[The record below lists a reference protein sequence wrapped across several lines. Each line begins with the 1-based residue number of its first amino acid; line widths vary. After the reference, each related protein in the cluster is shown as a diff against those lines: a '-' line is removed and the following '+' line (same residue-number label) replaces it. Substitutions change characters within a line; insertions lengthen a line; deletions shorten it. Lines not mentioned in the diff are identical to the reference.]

1 MTEEMMIQALTGP
14 VAALALCLL
23 ALYAIFKWVGS
34 HLPKWVD
41 RHLNQ
46 IDRIVESH
54 NEDRTIYKEGL
65 TTLNTNMQEL
75 RGEVNHMK
83 EDVRDIKAH
92 VKARD

>member
-1 MTEEMMIQALTGP
+1 MTEQIMIQALTGP

-23 ALYAIFKWVGS
+23 AIYGIGKWVAI

-54 NEDRTIYKEGL
+54 EEDRTVYKEGL
-65 TTLNTNMQEL
+65 TTLNTSVTIL
-75 RGEVNHMK
+75 RGEV
-83 EDVRDIKAH
+83 DVIKDDVKDIKAA
-92 VKARD
+92 VK